1 MPDLVTPHME
11 EVELIKKRQ
20 RVESEIY
27 SSIIIISAIKNDDA
41 RIRSLA
47 LRTIDI
53 LPKLFNRTEVVVRI
67 TNMLRVQPVLQP
79 L

>member
-1 MPDLVTPHME
+1 ME

>member
-1 MPDLVTPHME
+1 ME
-11 EVELIKKRQ
+11 EVDLIKKRQ
-20 RVESEIY
+20 RIESEIY

>member
-1 MPDLVTPHME
+1 ME

-47 LRTIDI
+47 LRTIDL
-53 LPKLFNRTEVVVRI
+53 LPKSFNRTEVVVQI